1 MALTGRFRF
10 RRSLMGSV
18 ILQLEHDKWA
28 PWPLSIG
35 GKRRRCWRDASIV
48 DLLAP
53 QIHGL
58 VGLEHFV
65 EEFPNANHGALTPP
79 LARRRLPQRELPQGA
94 AGAGP
99 RPDATDGAGSL
110 PLRHAV
116 LHNGGNGSAPEA
128 AEPGLTCRQDE
139 PARRGHLALGLEADT
154 PAV

>member
-79 LARRRLPQRELPQGA
+79 LARRRLPQREQPPVPGRNRTRPTERARCRSGMLFCTTA
-94 AGAGP
+94 ATAVRRR
-99 RPDATDGAGSL
+99 RPS
-110 PLRHAV
+110 
-116 LHNGGNGSAPEA
+116 
-128 AEPGLTCRQDE
+128 
-139 PARRGHLALGLEADT
+139 PA
-154 PAV
+154 